1 MKYAAPLFLAILT
14 TALSTSGTHAEIYKS
29 VDKDGKITFSDK
41 PVGAEKVEELDLP
54 PINSQ
59 SPAEAA
65 PPINTSPE
73 DDGTAVEYSLS
84 IVSPA
89 SGSQIPM
96 GQSRVSVSVSVSPG
110 LHADHQLQAMLN
122 GAPFGE
128 PASGTLLVL
137 EYLHRG
143 ENQLS
148 VAVIDTEG
156 NTLAESSPITLFVQ
170 RPIFKPQATPKAG
183 K

>member
-14 TALSTSGTHAEIYKS
+14 TALTTSGAHAEIYKS
-29 VDKDGKITFSDK
+29 VDKNGKITYSDK

-59 SPAEAA
+59 PATHAA
-65 PPINTSPE
+65 PAVADSET
-73 DDGTAVEYSLS
+73 DDPAMEYSLA
-84 IVSPA
+84 IVSPN

-96 GQSRVSVSVSVSPG
+96 GQSQVSVSVSVSPG

-128 PASGTLLVL
+128 PSSGTMLVL

-148 VAVIDTEG
+148 VAVIDADG
-156 NTLAESSPITLFVQ
+156 NTLAESAPITLFVQ
-170 RPIFKPQATPKAG
+170 RPIFKPQPTPKAG